1 MTPGFTRYT
10 PVASDDA
17 WTVVSGRNFVAV
29 LASGA
34 PSSVTDGLWRLGH
47 RDGVSIEE
55 VVGLVPLA
63 GNGGVRS
70 FVLLTM
76 QGGTAEDGRS
86 VTVVVRGTASVDVI
100 SVGGARRFTAGGVQP
115 WVLADFRTVTGFV
128 IGGEDRPAAT
138 AVRPPHGSLPLGGGV
153 VAASRVF
160 WSEREVLAV
169 AGPEPERPYLRRR
182 AASLEETVIRQGRAD
197 TGPADTG
204 AADTGF
210 DDTHLADHDTRL
222 ADDDTHLADRDTHL
236 ADRDTHLADHDTILR
251 PVPRESARG
260 RGRHRRSL
268 GAESAPEA
276 AVAARFRFRLTRGD
290 PVELDAPTLF
300 GRNPHPPGAF
310 AGVPPR
316 LVTVSSPDH
325 QVSGTHL
332 RVEQI
337 GQSVVVTDL
346 RSTNGTVLNGPG
358 IPRTRLRPGES
369 RVVLPGTTADI
380 GDGNIIEIVSP
391 GHET

>member
-10 PVASDDA
+10 PIASGDA

-34 PSSVTDGLWRLGH
+34 PFAVTDALWRLGH
-47 RDGVSIEE
+47 TDSVSIEE

-63 GNGGVRS
+63 GNGAVRS

-76 QGGTAEDGRS
+76 QAGAGEDGRGI
-86 VTVVVRGTASVDVI
+86 TVVARGTAAVDII

-115 WVLADFRTVTGFV
+115 WVLADFRSVTGFV
-128 IGGEDRPAAT
+128 VGGEDRPAAT
-138 AVRPPHGSLPLGGGV
+138 AVRPPLGSLPLGGGV
-153 VAASRVF
+153 VEASRVF

-169 AGPEPERPYLRRR
+169 AEPDADR
-182 AASLEETVIRQGRAD
+182 AHLKPPAAPRDETVIRQG
-197 TGPADTG
+197 PEEPS
-204 AADTGF
+204 F
-210 DDTHLADHDTRL
+210 EDTHRRVED
-222 ADDDTHLADRDTHL
+222 
-236 ADRDTHLADHDTILR
+236 DTILR
-251 PVPRESARG
+251 PAPRETARPS
-260 RGRHRRSL
+260 GRHRRK
-268 GAESAPEA
+268 EDQAPS
-276 AVAARFRFRLTRGD
+276 VASRFRVRLAGATT
-290 PVELDAPTLF
+290 VALDAPTLF
-300 GRNPHPPGAF
+300 GRSPRPPAAF
-310 AGVPPR
+310 MGVPPR
-316 LVTVSSPDH
+316 LVTVPSPDH

-332 RVEQI
+332 RVEQV

-369 RVVLPGTTADI
+369 RVVLPGTTVDI

>member
-1 MTPGFTRYT
+1 VTPGFTRYT

-17 WTVVSGRNFVAV
+17 WTVVSGRNLVAV

-76 QGGTAEDGRS
+76 HGGTAEDGRS
-86 VTVVVRGTASVDVI
+86 VTAVVRGAASVDIV
-100 SVGGARRFTAGGVQP
+100 SVGGARRFAAGGVQP
-115 WVLADFRTVTGFV
+115 WVLADFRAVTGFV
-128 IGGEDRPAAT
+128 IGGDDRPAAT
-138 AVRPPHGSLPLGGGV
+138 TVRPPHGSLPLGGGV
-153 VAASRVF
+153 VAAARVF
-160 WSEREVLAV
+160 WSEHEVLAV
-169 AGPEPERPYLRRR
+169 AEPERDRPYLRPR
-182 AASLEETVIRQGRAD
+182 AASMDETVIRQGRED
-197 TGPADTG
+197 RGREDRGHEDQGREDRGREDLGREGPGPEDA
-204 AADTGF
+204 GF
-210 DDTHLADHDTRL
+210 DDTCLT
-222 ADDDTHLADRDTHL
+222 
-236 ADRDTHLADHDTILR
+236 DHDTILR
-251 PVPRESARG
+251 PAPRDGRG
-260 RGRHRRSL
+260 RGRHRRS
-268 GAESAPEA
+268 GDPESASA
-276 AVAARFRFRLTRGD
+276 TAGARFRFRLASGEPGE
-290 PVELDAPTLF
+290 PVELDVPTLF
-300 GRNPHPPGAF
+300 GRNPRTNGAF
-310 AGVPPR
+310 GGTPPR

-332 RVEQI
+332 RVEQV
-337 GQSVVVTDL
+337 GQSVVITDL
-346 RSTNGTVLNGPG
+346 HSTNGTVLNGPG
-358 IPRTRLRPGES
+358 IRRTRLRPGES

>member
-86 VTVVVRGTASVDVI
+86 VTAVVRGTASVDIV
-100 SVGGARRFTAGGVQP
+100 SVGGARRFAAGGVQP
-115 WVLADFRTVTGFV
+115 WVLADFRAVTGFI
-128 IGGEDRPAAT
+128 IGGDDRPAAT
-138 AVRPPHGSLPLGGGV
+138 TVRPPHGSLPLGGGV
-153 VAASRVF
+153 VTAGRVF
-160 WSEREVLAV
+160 WSEHEVLAV
-169 AGPEPERPYLRRR
+169 AEPEPDRPYLRPR
-182 AASLEETVIRQGRAD
+182 AASLDETVIRQGPEGPGPDD
-197 TGPADTG
+197 TGL
-204 AADTGF
+204 
-210 DDTHLADHDTRL
+210 DDTHLTG
-222 ADDDTHLADRDTHL
+222 
-236 ADRDTHLADHDTILR
+236 HDTILR
-251 PVPRESARG
+251 PAPRDGRG
-260 RGRHRRSL
+260 RGRHRRS
-268 GAESAPEA
+268 GSPESAPA
-276 AVAARFRFRLTRGD
+276 TAGAARFRFRLASIEPGE
-290 PVELDAPTLF
+290 PGEPIELDAPTLF
-300 GRNPHPPGAF
+300 GRNPRPPGAF
-310 AGVPPR
+310 GGTPPR

-332 RVEQI
+332 RVEQV
-337 GQSVVVTDL
+337 GQSVVITDL

-369 RVVLPGTTADI
+369 RVVLPGTTVDI